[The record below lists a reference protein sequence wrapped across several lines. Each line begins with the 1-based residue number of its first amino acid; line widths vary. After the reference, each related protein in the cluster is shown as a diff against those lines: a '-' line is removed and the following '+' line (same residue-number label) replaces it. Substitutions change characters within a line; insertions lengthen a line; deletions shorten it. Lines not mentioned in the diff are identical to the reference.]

1 MPPSDEADRL
11 RALERDFAE
20 FRGEVRAFMQTSA
33 ADRKTLH
40 DADVAA
46 DTSADRRHAEL
57 LTAIQHAGH
66 AARDGLQTLANQL
79 AIERRRIDQWEARA
93 EGASWLVKV
102 LPHAVTAAGAA
113 IVGWFA
119 AIKNGGNGGM

>member
-1 MPPSDEADRL
+1 MPADDDARL
-11 RALERDFAE
+11 RSLERDFAE
-20 FRGEVRAFMQTSA
+20 FRGEVRAFMSTSA

-46 DTSADRRHAEL
+46 DTAADRRHAEL
-57 LTAIQHAGH
+57 LQAIAHAGH

-93 EGASWLVKV
+93 EGANWLVRL
-102 LPHAVTAAGAA
+102 LPHAVTAVGAA

-119 AIKNGGNGGM
+119 AMKNGGNGGM